1 MKNISIGIVNE
12 NKLFTIRLK
21 LFLVQEEFKTVKTYH
36 SVSELLEEEN
46 SFDLIIMDENI
57 FESSLLKTFPNT
69 IFLLI
74 SNDIKD
80 SENFRIFYIEKS
92 FSNSQLKQEIE
103 TISLIKNYEKEVNKK
118 NEDLKKA
125 LEYINEQEN
134 IAANKQLN
142 MIFDNVSFK
151 KMGNYCFDNY
161 YSPKDKLS
169 GDSYIA
175 WHKNEHI
182 YIAIIDA
189 MGKGIGASLT
199 ATLTSGIGN
208 YILDKETNLQ
218 NILKNFIN
226 YIKKLLL
233 DDEALC
239 MIILKMDLKNNEFQI
254 ANFGMPPVYIK
265 KDSTIKKI
273 RPNNRPLF
281 KNSKEEIMIDKYKK
295 DFDMMLLISDG
306 FIESQNKEGIPYF
319 ANLKQVLPQSNFLRE
334 LLRDFKKHVT
344 QDDDTTVYAIT
355 KHLNNYKQIYENI
368 FTFSSKKDL
377 DKFIFE
383 IDTHLT
389 LDNVIKQKF
398 YLVFQEI
405 FLNIFEHAYRQ
416 DYDKHEI
423 IKNNQKFPDINGK
436 IKVKIY
442 ENEEYFNIIINDN
455 GRGFDVSKI
464 LKLENKNNFK
474 RYHRRGLLVLL
485 NIVSG
490 LFFEDN
496 GRCVN
501 IYIRKENGN

>member
-1 MKNISIGIVNE
+1 LKNISIGIVDE

-355 KHLNNYKQIYENI
+355 KHLNNYKKIYENI